1 MTRASDAPSIGLSA
15 TNPCHLYPM
24 AQALDAS
31 GIPVT
36 FYSGYPRWRL
46 RSPAPKSLR
55 THSLRTLITY
65 GLLRFPERMR
75 PAARTL
81 FRWQDRSFDQ
91 WVGNHLS
98 RHDFVHAMPGQSLA
112 TFHAAR
118 GLGVR
123 TVLNHATGPSRDW
136 VAIMQTEYQ
145 RVGLDLRSQTV
156 YDEAFFVRESKEY
169 ELADFHCAASSLVA
183 SQLQADG
190 IAPDRIW
197 VVPYGADPTVFFP
210 GSPRETSYRI
220 LFAGQISLRK
230 NLRTLLQAL
239 KLLDR
244 ADWELI
250 CCGAISEEAKPDL
263 AQGAGRTPVRFSG
276 PISQT
281 ELAEQMRASSV
292 LVLPSLEEGFGLVVP
307 QALACSTPCIV
318 SESVGAKDLIEVR
331 RNGST
336 FAARNV
342 QALAE
347 ELVYWSEHRTRVP
360 GDYSW
365 RAPASRLLALSRFAL
380 EQSVER

>member
-1 MTRASDAPSIGLSA
+1 
-15 TNPCHLYPM
+15 
-24 AQALDAS
+24 
-31 GIPVT
+31 
-36 FYSGYPRWRL
+36 
-46 RSPAPKSLR
+46 
-55 THSLRTLITY
+55 
-65 GLLRFPERMR
+65 MR

-81 FRWQDRSFDQ
+81 FRWQDTSFDQ
-91 WVGNHLS
+91 WVGNQLS
-98 RHDFVHAMPGQSLA
+98 KHDFVHAMPGQSLA
-112 TFHAAR
+112 TFHTAR

-136 VAIMQTEYQ
+136 VTIMQSEYQ
-145 RVGLDLRSQTV
+145 RVGLDLRSETV
-156 YDEAFFVRESKEY
+156 YDEAFFARERKEY

-183 SQLQADG
+183 SQLQAGG
-190 IAPDRIW
+190 ITPERIW
-197 VVPYGADPTVFFP
+197 VVPYGADPSVFFP
-210 GSPRETSYRI
+210 GSGGETPFRI

-230 NLRTLLQAL
+230 NLLTLLQAL
-239 KLLDR
+239 KQLDR
-244 ADWELI
+244 PDWELV

-263 AQGAGRTPVRFSG
+263 AQGAGHTPVRFLG
-276 PISQT
+276 PVPQT
-281 ELAEQMRASSV
+281 ELAGQMRAASV

-307 QALACSTPCIV
+307 QALACGNPCIV

-365 RAPASRLLALSRFAL
+365 RAPAFRLLALSKAAL